1 MNKFF
6 SIIVLILV
14 SSCGFEPIYIEKQ
27 NKNISIKTVKFIGE
41 QNINI
46 NISRLAFPKID
57 GNSDG
62 LQIELNSAKTITATS
77 KDTSGKITKYRL
89 TINTALLINR
99 RDGTTV
105 SKLFTKS
112 FTYNNRENKF
122 ELLQFQRN
130 VENNLINQISV
141 QIRLFL
147 DTKDDN

>member
-57 GNSDG
+57 DNSDG

-122 ELLQFQRN
+122 EL
-130 VENNLINQISV
+130 VEYQNSIKNDLTDKIIGDVIIYLNL
-141 QIRLFL
+141 
-147 DTKDDN
+147 